1 MKIMEIQLI
10 IKKQK
15 NNRISIEN
23 HKKYEINRIP
33 YENHE
38 NNEND
43 RIP

>member
-1 MKIMEIQLI
+1 MELQLR

-15 NNRISIEN
+15 KQQNFNRELQ
-23 HKKYEINRIP
+23 KYEINRIP